1 MGWAAVLGATALLAA
16 CAPALDWRE
25 VRVGAADSVA
35 LFPCKAA
42 SHARLITL
50 AGQQIK
56 LTLHACQA
64 GDATWGLAWADV
76 GDPTRVGA
84 ALQGLQEAARANL
97 GGATAQARS
106 LVVKGQTPHASAG
119 LWSLDGRYPDGKP
132 AMGQVAVF
140 SRGTVVF
147 QATALGLP
155 ASAEAVDTFFGAL
168 RFGS

>member
-1 MGWAAVLGATALLAA
+1 MVGSAVFVSA

-42 SHARLITL
+42 SHARLISL
-50 AGQQIK
+50 AGQQVK

-64 GDATWGLAWADV
+64 GEATWGLAWADV
-76 GDPTRVGA
+76 GDPARVGA
-84 ALQGLQEAARANL
+84 ALQGLQEGARMNL
-97 GGATAQARS
+97 GQARAQARP
-106 LVVKGQTPHASAG
+106 LTVKGQTPHPAAG
-119 LWSLDGRYPDGKP
+119 LWSLEGRYPDGTSVV
-132 AMGQVAVF
+132 GQVAVF

-147 QATALGLP
+147 QATALGVS
-155 ASAEAVDTFFGAL
+155 ASAEAAETFFGAL